1 MKHTI
6 VIPLYNKEAYLFD
19 TIRSLAFQ
27 EKKPSEII
35 IVDDCSTD
43 LSLACLKEALSFFAP
58 QFLKTNIQI
67 IALEENKGSGNAK
80 NVGIDHAT
88 GELIS
93 FLDADASYTPSSLR
107 EIGEHME
114 DNTIDFLVF
123 GLLVIPSNYYLP
135 NIKSFKNELTFLSNG
150 LFLIPNALHTIS
162 SPDFSKGF
170 GSNVVIRTKYL
181 EKVRFETNVSLYQD
195 IDFWY
200 QVLKNINKKARVGLL
215 NKACVEVREVEER
228 LPKMSYATWKEVQ
241 VPIAIKRYKKS
252 SDQYDK
258 QLMGI
263 LSQKW
268 FRYAMK
274 HLPSWRQKT
283 LFVLNHSA
291 TLMKNYFYF
300 KKRNN

>member
-1 MKHTI
+1 MKHTV
-6 VIPLYNKEAYLFD
+6 VIPLYNKEAYIYD

-35 IVDDCSTD
+35 VVDDCSTD
-43 LSLACLKEALSFFAP
+43 LSLVCLKEALSFFAP

-67 IALEENKGSGNAK
+67 IALDENLGSGNAR
-80 NVGIDHAT
+80 NVGIEHAT

-107 EIGEHME
+107 EIGELME

-123 GLLVIPSNYYLP
+123 GILVMPSNYYLP

-150 LFLIPNALHTIS
+150 LFLIPNALRTIS
-162 SPDFSKGF
+162 SSDFSRGF
-170 GSNVVIRTKYL
+170 GSNVVIRKKYL
-181 EKVRFETNVSLYQD
+181 KKVRYETNVSLYQD
-195 IDFWY
+195 IVFWY
-200 QVLKNINKKARVGLL
+200 QVLKNIGKDARIALL
-215 NKACVEVREVEER
+215 NKACVEVQEVEER
-228 LPKMSYATWKEVQ
+228 LPKMSFATWKEVQ
-241 VPIAIKRYKKS
+241 VPITIKRYNKS

-258 QLMGI
+258 QLMGV

-283 LFVLNHSA
+283 LFVLSHSA
-291 TLMKNYFYF
+291 ILIKNYFYF